1 MIRAGRATPALNTAR
16 EYLNAKIFDRLKPV
30 IDQGLRE
37 SNASKNS
44 EIGLE
49 LMQIAHQ
56 AGIIADQRQVIKLKS
71 IIPATHPQRLLLAK
85 LIRVEGY
92 LSPSPSLLSFV
103 LKNYQSGIRNSPA
116 FTKILH
122 NATSGA
128 NTDIA
133 PLNIL
138 IECLAKQG
146 DVKGAE
152 AVVETMKKAGI
163 EPNNKTFGTLME
175 AYSRGRHSD
184 KVISIWHSNPNKTP
198 DNCQN
203 QIAILIDSCGFNS
216 TLDTLRREWAHI
228 KRNTYILNE
237 NIYASYIQALL
248 RQNDIPGATSAF
260 LNEYCK
266 QFEVVPTDK
275 APKLMR
281 DLIKKTDLA
290 SLDSQTR
297 DDLMTALKHLS
308 L

>member
-1 MIRAGRATPALNTAR
+1 MIRSAKISSTIKTAR
-16 EYLNAKIFDRLKPV
+16 EYLQANRFNHIKPIV
-30 IDQGLRE
+30 DQGLRE
-37 SNASKNS
+37 ANACRST
-44 EIGLE
+44 EDGLE
-49 LMQIAHQ
+49 LMEIAYQ

-71 IIPATHPQRLLLAK
+71 IIPASHPQRLVLAR

-92 LSPSPSLLSFV
+92 LSPAPSLLSFV
-103 LKNYQSGIRNSPA
+103 FKNYHTSLRNSA
-116 FTKILH
+116 AYTKILH
-122 NATSGA
+122 NAVSGA

-138 IECLAKQG
+138 IEGLAKQG
-146 DVKGAE
+146 DVKGVG

-203 QIAILIDSCGFNS
+203 QISILLDSCGFNS
-216 TLDTLRREWAHI
+216 SLDILKCEWASI

-237 NIYASYIQALL
+237 NIYASYIQALI
-248 RQNDIPGATSAF
+248 RQNDPQTAIAVF

-266 QFEVVPTDK
+266 LFRVVSTDK
-275 APKLMR
+275 APKLISNVLQKS
-281 DLIKKTDLA
+281 DLSFVDCKDKA
-290 SLDSQTR
+290 SLMS
-297 DDLMTALKHLS
+297 ALS
-308 L
+308 LPL